1 MTPGGARPTA
11 AGPGPDPDDWRGNA
25 FLRKVPGHLLDRLE
39 GYLTRRAHAPGE
51 AILVEGDPSDRICLL
66 TSGRVGIRQG
76 PDRAPVGTVEAGSC
90 FGEMGVLGGA
100 PRSSSV
106 IAETDAVVWSLSV
119 DALRRFKAAAG
130 VDLLAL
136 FLETHAAVLG
146 DRLASTNDVA
156 AQRLRERMEE
166 YRIRVSFGRLFTNVV
181 LMLFVYTS
189 ALGILREFS
198 SAGGSSTLTTS
209 ALLVLM
215 AAGAA
220 WIMRTSGFPPATF
233 GFTLARWQWVV
244 WDSLA
249 WSAAFCAAITA
260 AKWALLSLAEGH
272 GHLPLFKPWTSPA
285 GLGATLLA
293 YGLYVVLSPVQE
305 LVARGLLQG
314 SLQKMFTGAF
324 VPLRASLVANAVFSV
339 SHQHLGL
346 GYALAVFVPG
356 LFWGWLY
363 HRHGS
368 LLGVSLSH
376 IVIGLW
382 GTGVLDLASVV
393 GG

>member
-1 MTPGGARPTA
+1 MAAA
-11 AGPGPDPDDWRGNA
+11 AGGSDPDDWRANR
-25 FLRKVPGHLLDRLE
+25 FLQGVPPHLLDRLE
-39 GYLTRRAHAPGE
+39 GYLTRRVHPAGE
-51 AILVEGDPSDRICLL
+51 AILVEGEPSDRICLL
-66 TSGRVGIRQG
+66 TAGRVGIVKG
-76 PDRAPVGTVEAGSC
+76 ADLAPVGTVEAGHC
-90 FGEMGVLGGA
+90 FGEMGVLSGA
-100 PRSSSV
+100 PRSTSV
-106 IAETDAVVWSLSV
+106 VAETDAVVWSLPV
-119 DALRRFKAAAG
+119 EALRRFRAASG
-130 VDLLAL
+130 IDLLAL
-136 FLETHAAVLG
+136 SLQSHAAVLG

-189 ALGILREFS
+189 ALGILKEFS
-198 SAGGSSTLTTS
+198 ATGSSSTLTTS
-209 ALLVLM
+209 ALLVFM

-233 GFTLARWQWVV
+233 GLTLARWRWVV
-244 WDSLA
+244 WDSLV
-249 WSAAFCAAITA
+249 WSAAFCAAMTL
-260 AKWALLSLAEGH
+260 AKWALLHFAEGY
-272 GHLPLFKPWTSPA
+272 GHLTLLKPWVSPA

-324 VPLRASLVANAVFSV
+324 VPMRASIVANAVFSV

-368 LLGVSLSH
+368 LLGVSVSH
-376 IVIGLW
+376 VVIGLW